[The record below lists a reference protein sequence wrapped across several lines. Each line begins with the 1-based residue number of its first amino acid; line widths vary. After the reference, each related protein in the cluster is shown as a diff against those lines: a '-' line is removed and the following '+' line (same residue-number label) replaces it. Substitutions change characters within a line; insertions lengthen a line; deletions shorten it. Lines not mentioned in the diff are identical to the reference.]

1 MNLFGRIPKVVAKK
15 FEEKWVSVDKNNWS
29 LYEFDNGR
37 KVYSLYEKWWDI
49 NVVTVKNFLKT
60 KIINCF
66 VRWRLLLVDDIKDKP
81 LSEKIKNKLAD
92 SKKFELREY
101 EEEDRLEKYE
111 LSIYYKKWWLRE
123 VVYFNK

>member
-101 EEEDRLEKYE
+101 EEEDWLEKYE